1 MYGMEQSI
9 ESGETEFGVICLK
22 GEQVMSKHKL
32 IIVASVCALCM
43 GLWGVFSSRPQVS
56 LASQGPEDVARQ
68 QLPEMLRKVSR
79 LGCEKYGFRDE
90 NELESAVLG
99 FPYEVYTLSPQAV
112 QSYRAEQRVADLIV
126 QEQRWEFPVL
136 VNGEA
141 RGLLTVAQQEGQWR
155 AVGFGELT
163 LSQKMIDLQASFAN
177 AEVNGVSPGY
187 SVKLLN
193 VYPIQGTFALI
204 ESGKQET
211 LVYLTSYPGLFET
224 LNKVSLARH
233 SPEEL
238 LPQIREAL
246 ATLSASHSETCP

>member
-1 MYGMEQSI
+1 
-9 ESGETEFGVICLK
+9 
-22 GEQVMSKHKL
+22 MSKHKL
-32 IIVASVCALCM
+32 IIVVSVCALCL
-43 GLWGVFSSRPQVS
+43 GLWGVVIFRPQVS

-68 QLPEMLRKVSR
+68 QLPEILRKVSR

-112 QSYRAEQRVADLIV
+112 QSYRADQCMADLIV

-155 AVGFGELT
+155 VVGFGELT
-163 LSQKMIDLQASFAN
+163 LSRKVVDLQAGFAN
-177 AEVNGVSPGY
+177 AEVNGVSPY

-204 ESGKQET
+204 ESEKQET

-224 LNKVSLARH
+224 LDQAPLERH

-246 ATLSASHSETCP
+246 ATLSAGHSEARP